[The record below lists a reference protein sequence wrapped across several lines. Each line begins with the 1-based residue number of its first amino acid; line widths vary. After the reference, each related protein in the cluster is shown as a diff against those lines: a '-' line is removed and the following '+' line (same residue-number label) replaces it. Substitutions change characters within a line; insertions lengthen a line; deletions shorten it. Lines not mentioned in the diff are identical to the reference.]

1 MLDQI
6 IRLVQ
11 DQAQDYFIQNPD
23 VPNEQAQ
30 DAAQAAGASLLA
42 AFQHQ
47 IASGNAVGLQNML
60 SGGQVDA
67 GMMQQIVQQATG
79 LLGGHLQQQGLS
91 STNALSAS
99 QGIMPTILQMVLGKY
114 MSKAPGD
121 SAFDAGSL
129 IPMVLGGALGG
140 NGGSEGGLGSLLGG
154 LLGGMQ
160 QQQQKNRGGATRTDD
175 SGGNDLLGGLLGTI
189 LGGGQQQS
197 QQNQAGT
204 DILSSILGNVL
215 GKK

>member
-47 IASGNAVGLQNML
+47 VASGNVEGLQNML

-67 GMMQQIVQQATG
+67 GMMQQILQQATG

-91 STNALSAS
+91 SANALSAS
-99 QGIMPTILQMVLGKY
+99 QGIMPAILQMVLGKF

-129 IPMVLGGALGG
+129 IQMVLGGALGG
-140 NGGSEGGLGSLLGG
+140 NSGSGGGLGSLLGG

-160 QQQQKNRGGATRTDD
+160 QQQQKNRGGATRTDG
-175 SGGNDLLGGLLGTI
+175 GGNDLLGGLLGSI
-189 LGGGQQQS
+189 LGGGGQQQ
-197 QQNQAGT
+197 QHQGGA
-204 DILSSILGNVL
+204 DILGSILGNVL